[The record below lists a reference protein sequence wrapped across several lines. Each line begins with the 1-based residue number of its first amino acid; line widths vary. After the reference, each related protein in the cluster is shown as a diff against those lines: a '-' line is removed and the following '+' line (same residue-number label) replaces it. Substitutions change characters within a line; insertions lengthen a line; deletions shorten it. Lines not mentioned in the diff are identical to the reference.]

1 MNLILKYYI
10 FSTLLFYQISMNAP
24 LAMVVVLKHVR
35 IHLAATIVLVVV
47 DTVEEENCVMVSGDN
62 V

>member
-1 MNLILKYYI
+1 MDFILKFYI
-10 FSTLLFYQISMNAP
+10 FSTSLFYQISMNAP
-24 LAMVVVLKHVR
+24 LKMEVVLKHVR
-35 IHLAATIVLVVV
+35 IHLAPTIVLVVV

>member
-1 MNLILKYYI
+1 
-10 FSTLLFYQISMNAP
+10 MNAP
-24 LAMVVVLKHVR
+24 LTMVVVLKHVT
-35 IHLAATIVLVVV
+35 IHLVATIVLVVV